1 MPAMAKPAVFLDR
14 DGTLMEDLG
23 YLGDPARAVLF
34 PDTIPALRRLG
45 EEFLLF
51 VVTNQSGVGKGLI
64 RYDDACRVNE
74 RVRQTL
80 AEGGIA
86 VREVYCC
93 PHQRS
98 DGCACRKPS
107 PHFGRLAQK
116 DHGVDLGKSFVV
128 GDHPADVEFAV
139 NVGARGIYV
148 LTGHGFK
155 HREEVQVPCAV
166 VSGIAAAVDEILACS
181 RKGIQSSFTETMTAG
196 PRKNS
201 TRP

>member
-1 MPAMAKPAVFLDR
+1 MAMPAVFLDR

-34 PDTIPALRRLG
+34 TDTIPALRRLG
-45 EEFLLF
+45 GRFLLF

-80 AEGGIA
+80 AEAGIA
-86 VREVYCC
+86 IREVYCC

-98 DGCACRKPS
+98 DACACRKPS

-116 DHGVDLGKSFVV
+116 DHGVDLANSFVV

-148 LTGHGFK
+148 LTGHGHK
-155 HREEVQVPCAV
+155 HRDEVKVPCAV
-166 VSGIAAAVDEILACS
+166 VSGIAAAVEEILSARIPS
-181 RKGIQSSFTETMTAG
+181 A
-196 PRKNS
+196 
-201 TRP
+201 